1 MKAPQKISPS
11 IADFIGSLE
20 NLATLNGQLTLK
32 SKQERSISCFTGLL
46 LKFASNL
53 LTWNYI
59 SNIFVLLI
67 AAAVPSAR
75 HVMIFQPGEEL
86 TMCAECTSVKKML
99 IRPKKSH
106 QPMPCLSVC
115 GHDDAPPPNPTC
127 CWEIQCSSHKESCP
141 LFQMY
146 FVTSAL
152 HQRAAKTRVLRC
164 HGGRKI
170 NLQIC
175 ISCPADAPVL
185 SSRLNQNH
193 TWPKIRNSS
202 WFDWHSSR
210 PPLWNGSCVWTSADR
225 PGLPPSPEATFYHQ
239 RRNRE
244 AETWG
249 FFCFLLFLLY
259 CFFFSQCLASCHVYT
274 WMYPDQSLSRTFSQ
288 NNFNTGWIFAFC
300 LWIAI
305 WTSESNYW
313 WFRHFVWNYFLLLFV
328 TLFG

>member
-1 MKAPQKISPS
+1 MKAPRKISPS
-11 IADFIGSLE
+11 IGDLIGSLE

-67 AAAVPSAR
+67 AAAVPSAQHLSHDFPAWR
-75 HVMIFQPGEEL
+75 RTDHV
-86 TMCAECTSVKKML
+86 CRVYKCKKNAD
-99 IRPKKSH
+99 PTQKVPPAH
-106 QPMPCLSVC
+106 ALSVC
-115 GHDDAPPPNPTC
+115 LRPWRRPSPLPPPNPTC

-141 LFQMY
+141 LFQMF

-152 HQRAAKTRVLRC
+152 HQRAARTRVSRC

-175 ISCPADAPVL
+175 ISCPADAPLL
-185 SSRLNQNH
+185 SSHLNQNH

-239 RRNRE
+239 LRNRE

-259 CFFFSQCLASCHVYT
+259 WFFFPSVLPHAMFTHECILIRACWKLLAKTTLIPGEYLHSVFELQFEHRRVIIDDLGILYGII
-274 WMYPDQSLSRTFSQ
+274 FS
-288 NNFNTGWIFAFC
+288 F
-300 LWIAI
+300 
-305 WTSESNYW
+305 
-313 WFRHFVWNYFLLLFV
+313 FL
-328 TLFG
+328 

>member
-1 MKAPQKISPS
+1 MKAPRKISPS

-46 LKFASNL
+46 LRFAFNL

-75 HVMIFQPGEEL
+75 RLSHDFPAWRRTDHVCRVYKCKKKCWSDPKSP
-86 TMCAECTSVKKML
+86 TS
-99 IRPKKSH
+99 
-106 QPMPCLSVC
+106 PCLVC
-115 GHDDAPPPNPTC
+115 LSAAMTTPPPPPNPTC

-152 HQRAAKTRVLRC
+152 HQRAAKTRVSRC

-175 ISCPADAPVL
+175 ISCPADAPLL
-185 SSRLNQNH
+185 SSCLNQNH

-202 WFDWHSSR
+202 WFDWYSSR

-239 RRNRE
+239 LRNRE

-259 CFFFSQCLASCHVYT
+259 CFFFPVSCLMPCLHMNVSWSELVE
-274 WMYPDQSLSRTFSQ
+274 
-288 NNFNTGWIFAFC
+288 NF
-300 LWIAI
+300 
-305 WTSESNYW
+305 
-313 WFRHFVWNYFLLLFV
+313 
-328 TLFG
+328 